1 MEVNPLL
8 KKLGFA
14 NTDRVVIFH
23 TDDIGMCQASLA
35 AYADLLEVGI
45 ISAAATMV
53 PCPWFP
59 ATAAFCRE
67 NAARVDMGVHL
78 TLTSEWDSYR
88 WGPLSTRDPNS
99 GLLDAEG
106 YFPRRNDAVF
116 AAAALS
122 TTSGFADVARAEIE
136 AQVARAVA
144 AGIDITHI
152 DTHMG
157 SVFHPTLLPLY
168 LETAQ
173 QARVPAML
181 PRLEEAQIRAMGFP
195 AEIAAYL
202 AAQLETLEAA
212 GLPLL
217 DTILSVD
224 LGQPEA
230 RLEQTLRLLDTLPVG
245 VSYFILHP
253 SKDTPELRGI
263 TPDWRARV
271 ADYQVFCDEALRAYI
286 AQQGIQVIGYRAV
299 RETLRA

>member
-1 MEVNPLL
+1 MQVNPLL

-78 TLTSEWDSYR
+78 TLTCEWDAYR
-88 WGPLSTRDPNS
+88 WGPLSTRDPRS

-106 YFPRRNDAVF
+106 YFPRANKALF
-116 AAAALS
+116 AAAQEP
-122 TTSGFADVARAEIE
+122 GFADVARAEIE
-136 AQVARAVA
+136 AQVARALA

-173 QARVPAML
+173 RARVPAML
-181 PRLEEAQIRAMGFP
+181 PRLEEAQIRKMGFP
-195 AEIAAYL
+195 AEVAAYL
-202 AAQLETLEAA
+202 VAQLYTLEAA

-245 VSYFILHP
+245 VIYFILHP

-271 ADYQVFCDEALRAYI
+271 ADYQVFSDEALRGYI
-286 AQQGIQVIGYRAV
+286 AQQGIQVIGYRAI
-299 RETLRA
+299 REILRG

>member
-1 MEVNPLL
+1 MQTNPLL
-8 KKLGFA
+8 KKLGFT

-35 AYADLLEVGI
+35 AYADLLDVGI

-78 TLTSEWDSYR
+78 TLTCEWSSYR
-88 WGPLSTRDPNS
+88 WGPLSTRAPNS

-106 YFPRRNDAVF
+106 YFPRANEAVF
-116 AAAALS
+116 AAAQEP
-122 TTSGFADVARAEIE
+122 GFADFARAEIE

-173 QARVPAML
+173 KYRVPAML

-195 AEIAAYL
+195 AEVAAYL
-202 AAQLETLEAA
+202 AAQLDTLEAA

-230 RLEQTLRLLDTLPVG
+230 RLEQTLRLLDKLPVG

-253 SKDTPELRGI
+253 SKDTPELRAI
-263 TPDWRARV
+263 APDWRARV
-271 ADYQVFCDEALRAYI
+271 ADFQVFGDEALRHYI
-286 AQQGIQVIGYRAV
+286 AEQGIQVIGYRAI
-299 RETLRA
+299 RETLRG